1 MKRSRL
7 GEEGSRKVKQLQ
19 RCFAALLIGLVVG
32 ACTESQD
39 TPDGRGNVRAVHA
52 LSDVGTVA
60 FLIEARGLADPVFQ
74 TITPY
79 STYDALQYDFN
90 FDFISGLTSEI
101 ERLATTSIDVVKE
114 TNYTLILTGSGATPR
129 IITVEQPISSFEADD
144 TDLEVWFANLSGA
157 GNVDFYIGAAGFDPT
172 AAMPLAAGLA
182 RDAFS
187 ETVSIEA
194 AEVEIVVTIAGDATQ
209 EVFRSEAFTLFAQ
222 DTVMMNLFDA
232 ANTATGDYVVA
243 IGGDRNGGRLVDQ
256 SAPTRVR
263 LFHGVNGADAVDAF
277 VDDETIT
284 PAVANLAFGEA
295 SMQVDI
301 PEADDSTAI
310 TWNITTAGNVGTS
323 LGTVEQSY
331 PDGSINLLVVTPIPD
346 TSDIVLLPVSDSTR
360 PLFDAGRVGV
370 VNTAQSFDFIDVY
383 FVTSDS
389 TFEDTFPRAT
399 NRLRSSNVGQFT
411 LEADTYEVVITN
423 SVDDTIV
430 GGPFALTVER
440 GDITQLVIVD
450 SADPNVL
457 DMVSFDR
464 LMP

>member
-1 MKRSRL
+1 MKRSWFGEQGSQRVGQLRRL
-7 GEEGSRKVKQLQ
+7 
-19 RCFAALLIGLVVG
+19 FAALMAVLLVS

-52 LSDVGTVA
+52 LSDVSTVA
-60 FLIEARGLADPVFQ
+60 FLIEERGLADPVFQ

-90 FDFISGLTSEI
+90 FDFISGLTSET
-101 ERLATTSIDVVKE
+101 ERLATTSIDVVRD
-114 TNYTLILTGSGATPR
+114 TNYTLILTGSGASPR
-129 IITVEQPISSFEADD
+129 IITVAQPISTFAEED

-157 GNVDFYIGAAGFDPT
+157 GTIDFYIGAAGFDPA
-172 AAMPLAAGLA
+172 AAMPLATGLA

-194 AEVEIVVTIAGDATQ
+194 AEVEVVVTVAGDATQ
-209 EVFRSEAFTLFAQ
+209 EVFRSEAFTLFSQ
-222 DTVMMNLFDA
+222 DTVMVNLFDA

-243 IGGDRNGGRLVDQ
+243 LGGDRNGGRLVDQ

-263 LFHGVNGADAVDAF
+263 LFHGVSGAGAVDAF
-277 VDDETIT
+277 IDDETTT
-284 PAVANLAFGEA
+284 PVFSNLAFGEA
-295 SMQVDI
+295 SMLADI

-310 TWNITTAGNVGTS
+310 TWNITATGNVGTS
-323 LGTVEQSY
+323 LGTTQQSY
-331 PDGSINLLVVTPIPD
+331 PDGSINLLVVTPIPE
-346 TSDIVLLPVSDSTR
+346 TTDIILLPVSDPTR

-370 VNTAQSFDFIDVY
+370 VNTSQSFEFLDIY
-383 FVTSDS
+383 FVRSDS

-399 NRLRSSNVGQFT
+399 NRLRSSNIGQFT
-411 LEADTYEVVITN
+411 LEADTYELVITN
-423 SVDDTIV
+423 SVDDAIV
-430 GGPFALTVER
+430 GGPFTLTVER
-440 GDITQLVIVD
+440 GDITQVVIVE

-457 DMVSFDR
+457 DIVTFDR